1 MNDYRK
7 IDIHLDTTPCNG
19 SFTTCDALWM
29 GVPVVTLSSPG
40 LAARTG
46 ASILTQLRLE
56 KWIAQT
62 PEQYVE
68 ISKTVAADK
77 KELGRQRKE
86 LRAHIKSSPLYDA
99 RGFAMQLEAAY
110 RQVWRAWCS
119 RQKHD

>member
-1 MNDYRK
+1 MNDFRR
-7 IDIHLDTTPCNG
+7 IDIHLDTTHCNG
-19 SFTTCDALWM
+19 IITTCDALWM

-46 ASILTQLRLE
+46 ASILTQLKLG

-68 ISKTVAADK
+68 IAKTVAADK

-119 RQKHD
+119 QQKQD